1 MSWRRGVVE
10 RGDRPSRLRP
20 RPLPVSRPAARR
32 RRGRQRWLPVWWAGR
47 RRRRPFGWPDR
58 RLSVRAD
65 FRLILWKLDYPIQY
79 KVPPPDAP
87 GNPAVLP
94 LTASLSDWTTHA
106 WWTIGLGWNF

>member
-1 MSWRRGVVE
+1 MAIGGTEPRDTSGYKFGTEFMVGPTGGV
-10 RGDRPSRLRP
+10 RWY
-20 RPLPVSRPAARR
+20 PA
-32 RRGRQRWLPVWWAGR
+32 
-47 RRRRPFGWPDR
+47 R